1 MRGEARY
8 VVYGAKMSV
17 ITSNIESAALVINFI
32 FLKGKKLPKRKINFF
47 VQYKSFIIYFV
58 TTNLSNMT

>member
-8 VVYGAKMSV
+8 VVYGAKTSV

-32 FLKGKKLPKRKINFF
+32 FLKGKK
-47 VQYKSFIIYFV
+47 
-58 TTNLSNMT
+58 